1 MIGGQ
6 FAGFENDPWWSQS
19 RLIPHLEVVAEWIK
33 VIAPEG
39 LELIVPDEEA
49 DKLPIDVPIE
59 V

>member
-1 MIGGQ
+1 
-6 FAGFENDPWWSQS
+6 
-19 RLIPHLEVVAEWIK
+19 VVSDWIK

-39 LELIVPDEEA
+39 LDLIVPDEEA